1 MNLTDYL
8 QKPIAERKQIATE
21 PVGIKDPLWLER
33 LKTAVEK
40 LNPFSVMFNQ
50 DLINEYWALKKA

>member
-1 MNLTDYL
+1 MSLTDYL
-8 QKPIAERKQIATE
+8 QKPIAERKQIVTE

-40 LNPFSVMFNQ
+40 MNPFAVMFDQ
-50 DLINEYWALKKA
+50 SLINEYWALKKS

>member
-1 MNLTDYL
+1 MTITDYL
-8 QKPIAERKQIATE
+8 QKPIAERKQIVTE

-40 LNPFSVMFNQ
+40 MNPFAVMFDQ
-50 DLINEYWALKKA
+50 SLINEYWTLKKA

>member
-8 QKPIAERKQIATE
+8 QKPIAERKQIVTE

-40 LNPFSVMFNQ
+40 MNPFAVMFDQ
-50 DLINEYWALKKA
+50 SLINEYWTLKKA